1 MTFTVA
7 RLRRISTGFPCS
19 ARGKAGHKAY
29 FSNMLLCGRS
39 KRHCEHAASAARSQC
54 PILNRPIELKLP
66 LTMQLYTNTFS
77 TRSSASDRFRLK
89 PGFSTLGTLISSR
102 TSPQSVSSPGVGYS
116 IVYPPALP
124 VQTIKKGAGK
134 FCQRNRLFLLP
145 PPSFAPF
152 QRRAPAQIHGRSSGL
167 HIPATPK
174 PPPPAPSLLRL
185 PQ

>member
-1 MTFTVA
+1 MNT
-7 RLRRISTGFPCS
+7 
-19 ARGKAGHKAY
+19 
-29 FSNMLLCGRS
+29 
-39 KRHCEHAASAARSQC
+39 RHPP
-54 PILNRPIELKLP
+54 PIHDAPFLNRPIELKLP
-66 LTMQLYTNTFS
+66 LTMLTMQLYTNTYS
-77 TRSSASDRFRLK
+77 TRSSAPDRFRLK

-152 QRRAPAQIHGRSSGL
+152 QKRAPGSHMVGILALRISEAKAFFVCIQ
-167 HIPATPK
+167 
-174 PPPPAPSLLRL
+174 PSQVSPMTGSLQGYRHLRL
-185 PQ
+185 QLRV